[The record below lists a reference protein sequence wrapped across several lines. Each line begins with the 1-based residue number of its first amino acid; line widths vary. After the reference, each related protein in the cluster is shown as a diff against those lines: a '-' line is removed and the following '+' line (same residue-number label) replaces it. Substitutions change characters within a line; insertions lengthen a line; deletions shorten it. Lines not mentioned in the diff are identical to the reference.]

1 MSGPEAGGGLLASLR
16 GMLAN
21 AVELAQVRLQLLGT
35 ELELAANSIFDGL
48 VRAAAALVLLA
59 LGLVLLCGFI
69 LLVVQDSYRLAA
81 TGLLALL
88 LLGAGAWLLMQ
99 ARKRL
104 DGAAG
109 IFRQSLAELR
119 RDRDALAP
127 RGLDEQG

>member
-1 MSGPEAGGGLLASLR
+1 MSGPEAGAGLFASLR
-16 GMLAN
+16 GLLAN

-35 ELELAANSIFDGL
+35 EVELAVHSIFDGL

-69 LLVVQDSYRLAA
+69 LMLVQDSYRLAA
-81 TGLLALL
+81 TGVLALL
-88 LLGAGAWLLMQ
+88 LLGAGGWLLVL
-99 ARKRL
+99 ARRRL

-109 IFRQSLAELR
+109 MFRQSLAELR

-127 RGLDEQG
+127 RGLDEPG